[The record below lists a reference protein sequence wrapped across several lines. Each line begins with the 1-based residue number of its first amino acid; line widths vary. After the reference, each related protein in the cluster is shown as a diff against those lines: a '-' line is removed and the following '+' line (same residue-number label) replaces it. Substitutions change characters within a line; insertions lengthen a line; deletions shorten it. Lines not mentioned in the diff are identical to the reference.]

1 MSATILFEYP
11 LLWVC
16 FTFGFCLFVFYSR
29 VGFAL
34 ASDLGT
40 QSSFETEFMIFFFT
54 FGFFVLFCFF
64 INSYYFLLDR
74 IDGSNLGIQEDHS
87 SRKFAYDLSSLDV
100 TSQHSSG
107 AHSAVSTRSSASK
120 GKKGKKEKMDCKQNP
135 AWWPFPPSWL
145 YGVN

>member
-1 MSATILFEYP
+1 MSLFYF
-11 LLWVC
+11 W
-16 FTFGFCLFVFYSR
+16 FLFVFYSR

-100 TSQHSSG
+100 TSQQH
-107 AHSAVSTRSSASK
+107 
-120 GKKGKKEKMDCKQNP
+120 
-135 AWWPFPPSWL
+135 L
-145 YGVN
+145 